1 MDYILH
7 YTGTVPKYVD
17 VCIDTIKKID
27 PESNITFLNNSDF
40 QNENALSIN
49 TKDIS
54 DQYLEN
60 FLNINFVIIYG
71 ISYWNFHEVL
81 YSAV

>member
-40 QNENALSIN
+40 QNDNALSIN

-60 FLNINFVIIYG
+60 FLNINYFQKKKTNYG
-71 ISYWNFHEVL
+71 RLRYQEFF
-81 YSAV
+81 